1 MREYID
7 NFGQILNVKKVA
19 ALYSILYNAVW
30 QNRKKMSK
38 NRVDVIVIGA
48 GPAGVSA
55 AVTLARAG
63 KEVLL
68 VDRSDNAGDKNVFG
82 GCIYAKQT
90 AEIFPSFWETAPVE
104 RSVTENRIY
113 MLTDYDS
120 TMFAHRYSSKG
131 SYKAFTVLRSRWD
144 RWCVEQ
150 AKKEG
155 VYFAP
160 KTLVKELLID
170 NGKILGIKTQYE
182 NFYSDIIIAADGV
195 NSLIAKQAGLRKNFK
210 DSDVTLNVKEVIK
223 IPRER
228 LEDRFNL
235 DENDGCAC
243 KIIGGPLKNMFA
255 MGFLYTN
262 SDSISIG
269 LGVSLDELKKHNLK
283 PYELLD
289 ELKEHPSI
297 SPLIKDGDVLEYS
310 AHMIPEGR
318 YDSIP
323 KVYDNRIMLAGDAA
337 GFVDNLHFEG
347 TNLAMLSGKLAAET
361 AVFAIDKGD
370 FSASTLSLYYKK
382 LKDSI
387 ILKDLKTHNNTI
399 PFLKHNINTIT
410 SLYPELAC
418 EFFDMLHSA
427 DEIPKRTKYRKFLSK
442 LIKSGC
448 IQKSLPLGMFAL
460 EKCLKK

>member
-1 MREYID
+1 MNR
-7 NFGQILNVKKVA
+7 NKV
-19 ALYSILYNAVW
+19 N
-30 QNRKKMSK
+30 
-38 NRVDVIVIGA
+38 VIVVGA

-55 AVTLARAG
+55 AITLARAG

-68 VDRSDNAGDKNVFG
+68 VDRGDAAGDKNVFG

-104 RSVTENRIY
+104 RTITENKIY
-113 MLTDYDS
+113 MLSDFDS
-120 TMFAHRYSSKG
+120 VQFSHRYSSKG
-131 SYKAFTVLRSRWD
+131 SYKAFTVLRSKWD

-150 AKKEG
+150 ALKEG

-160 KTLVKELLID
+160 KTLVKELLIE
-170 NGKILGIKTQYE
+170 NGKILGIQTGFEK
-182 NFYSDIIIAADGV
+182 FYSDIVIAADGV
-195 NSLIAKQAGLRKNFK
+195 NSLIAKQTGLRKNFK

-223 IPRER
+223 IPSQR

-235 DENDGCAC
+235 DSNEGCAC
-243 KIIGGPLKNMFA
+243 RIIGGPLKDMFA

-262 SDSISIG
+262 LDSIS
-269 LGVSLDELKKHNLK
+269 LGVGISLDELKKHNLK
-283 PYELLD
+283 PYEILN
-289 ELKEHPSI
+289 ELKEHPSVA
-297 SPLIKDGDVLEYS
+297 PLIKDGETVEYS

-318 YDSIP
+318 CDSIP
-323 KVYDNRIMLAGDAA
+323 KVYDNRIMLVGDAA
-337 GFVDNLHFEG
+337 GFVNNLHFEG

-361 AVFAIDKGD
+361 AILAINKGD

-399 PFLKHNINTIT
+399 SVLKRNINTIT

-418 EFFDMLHSA
+418 EFFDMLHNA
-427 DEIPKRTKYRKFLSK
+427 DCVPKQVKYRKFLSK
-442 LIKSGC
+442 IIKSGC
-448 IQKSLPLGMFAL
+448 IQKSIPLGMFAL